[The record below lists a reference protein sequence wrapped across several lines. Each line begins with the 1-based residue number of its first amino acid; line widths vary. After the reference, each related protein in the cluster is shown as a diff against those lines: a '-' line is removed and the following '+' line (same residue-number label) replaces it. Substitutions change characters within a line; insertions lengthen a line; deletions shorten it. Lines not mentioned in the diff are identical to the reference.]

1 MDEIHN
7 SDNTLRSRVDGYG
20 FDRSDDQHAE
30 AIDKFMASYLSILAR
45 RASRW
50 NNLLSSGERISKN
63 RKLKRFCRKGIPNEH
78 RKTMWMLLSG
88 AEEKRKANPRTYRL
102 LLDSQKDERVV
113 ETIALDL
120 HRTFPENI
128 FFSSEDGLQ
137 RPLRNVL
144 VAASLYNPDKG
155 YSQGL
160 NFIAGLL
167 LLIVKDEENVFW
179 LMDSLMNNILP
190 DFYSP
195 GMEAVRAEQE
205 LLGEIIRWKDRELHD
220 HIQEVGVQWCLVG
233 TKWFMCLFADV
244 LPTETVLRIW
254 DCLFFEG
261 NKVLLRVSTL
271 LILQNKERLMACN
284 NFQEMVAEIQEV
296 IKNPKSLNC
305 HKLMKHCF
313 KKLGSF
319 PSTRIE
325 KMRQECLMRVG
336 EQ

>member
-1 MDEIHN
+1 MDEIPN
-7 SDNTLRSRVDGYG
+7 SDNTLRSQVDGYG
-20 FDRSDDQHAE
+20 FDRSNDQHAE
-30 AIDKFMASYLSILAR
+30 AFDEFMASYLSILAR

-50 NNLLSSGERISKN
+50 NNLLSSGESISKN
-63 RKLKRFCRKGIPNEH
+63 RKLKRFCRKGIPNEY
-78 RKTMWMLLSG
+78 RKTIWMLLSG
-88 AEEKRKANPRTYRL
+88 AEEKRKANTKTYRF

-113 ETIALDL
+113 ETIEL
-120 HRTFPENI
+120 
-128 FFSSEDGLQ
+128 EDGLQ

-144 VAASLYNPDKG
+144 VAVSLYNPDKG

-167 LLIVKDEENVFW
+167 LLIVKDEESVFW
-179 LMDSLMNNILP
+179 LMDCLMNNLLP

-205 LLGEIIRWKDRELHD
+205 LLGEIIKWKDQELHG

-261 NKVLLRVSTL
+261 NKVLLRVSAL

-296 IKNPKSLNC
+296 IKNPLSVNC

-325 KMRQECLMRVG
+325 KMRQECLLRVG

>member
-1 MDEIHN
+1 
-7 SDNTLRSRVDGYG
+7 
-20 FDRSDDQHAE
+20 
-30 AIDKFMASYLSILAR
+30 MASYLSILAR

-319 PSTRIE
+319 PTTRIE

>member
-113 ETIALDL
+113 ETIALD
-120 HRTFPENI
+120 
-128 FFSSEDGLQ
+128 
-137 RPLRNVL
+137 
-144 VAASLYNPDKG
+144 
-155 YSQGL
+155 
-160 NFIAGLL
+160 
-167 LLIVKDEENVFW
+167 
-179 LMDSLMNNILP
+179 
-190 DFYSP
+190 FYSP

-205 LLGEIIRWKDRELHD
+205 LLGEIIRSVSSLFKIESTMLLIWKDRELHD

-319 PSTRIE
+319 PTTRIE

>member
-1 MDEIHN
+1 MTNMLKPSINLWPATYPFWHDEHLAGI
-7 SDNTLRSRVDGYG
+7 TCCQVVKG
-20 FDRSDDQHAE
+20 FPRTE
-30 AIDKFMASYLSILAR
+30 
-45 RASRW
+45 
-50 NNLLSSGERISKN
+50 N
-63 RKLKRFCRKGIPNEH
+63 
-78 RKTMWMLLSG
+78 MWMLLSG

-205 LLGEIIRWKDRELHD
+205 LLGEIIRSVSSLFKIESTMLLIWKDRELHD

-319 PSTRIE
+319 PTTRIE